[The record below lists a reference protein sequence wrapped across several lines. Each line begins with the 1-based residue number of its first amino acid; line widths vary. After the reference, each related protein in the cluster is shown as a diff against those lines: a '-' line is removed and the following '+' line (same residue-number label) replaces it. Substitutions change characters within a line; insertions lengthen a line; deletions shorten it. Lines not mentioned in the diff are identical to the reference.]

1 LSFYEVLFVL
11 GTVKSH
17 VEDHFV
23 LNVASVSIE
32 FAPDCSCIVLY
43 YFKVLIYFIHDS
55 ITLTS
60 SEYNISS
67 DGAVIGY
74 VKCAHFIHDSIT
86 LTSSEFDVSSDG
98 SQS

>member
-1 LSFYEVLFVL
+1 LSFYE
-11 GTVKSH
+11 SCS
-17 VEDHFV
+17 DHFV

-32 FAPDCSCIVLY
+32 FAPDCSYIVQCTL
-43 YFKVLIYFIHDS
+43 FIHDS

-60 SEYNISS
+60 SEYDISS
-67 DGAVIGY
+67 DGALIPFALDTVLSHVHIIGY

-98 SQS
+98 PLS